1 MDRHI
6 REAGLGRRLG
16 PRRRKGPVQW
26 IGGGA
31 IVVCG
36 AVMLMGQAPSR
47 AADTP
52 ENRRLAAERYLA
64 IAPRDEM
71 IAELVRQMAEGVPSR
86 ERTEFVRQLKP
97 LVKPETV
104 NRVTADALVRHFTGR
119 EINALTSFY
128 GSPEGRAIM
137 KKFGSYTAD
146 VMAALQPE
154 MTRLA
159 NEAKARMLMK

>member
-1 MDRHI
+1 M
-6 REAGLGRRLG
+6 
-16 PRRRKGPVQW
+16 QW
-26 IGGGA
+26 IGAAA

-97 LVKPETV
+97 LVKPEYV
-104 NRVTADALVRHFTGR
+104 NRVTADALVKHFTVR
-119 EINALTSFY
+119 EINALAAFY
-128 GSPEGRAIM
+128 GSPEGKAIM

-159 NEAKARMLMK
+159 DEARAKMLRK